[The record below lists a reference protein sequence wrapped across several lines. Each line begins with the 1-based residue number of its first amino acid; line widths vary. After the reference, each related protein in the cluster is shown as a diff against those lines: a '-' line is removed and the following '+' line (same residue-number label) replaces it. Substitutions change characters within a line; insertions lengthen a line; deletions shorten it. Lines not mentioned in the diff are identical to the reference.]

1 MDRENFPG
9 GSVIRNPSASAGYSG
24 SIPGP
29 GKIPHAAGQLSSSAT
44 ATESAHPG
52 LGENTCLCTAESLSC
67 SPETITAL
75 LIDYTS
81 IQNKMFEKKKER
93 GISLVLQGLR
103 LHIPSLGGP
112 GLVPC
117 QGIRS
122 SMLLLRPGQPNKY
135 LSIKRKAFPAPPESG
150 CYSLQL
156 EKDHM
161 QQQRP
166 STVINKCMFF

>member
-1 MDRENFPG
+1 M
-9 GSVIRNPSASAGYSG
+9 IRNPSASAGYSG

-81 IQNKMFEKKKER
+81 IQNKMFEKKKRKRDFPGASGAKTPYSQFR
-93 GISLVLQGLR
+93 G
-103 LHIPSLGGP
+103 P
-112 GLVPC
+112 
-117 QGIRS
+117 RS
-122 SMLLLRPGQPNKY
+122 DP
-135 LSIKRKAFPAPPESG
+135 LSG
-150 CYSLQL
+150 
-156 EKDHM
+156 
-161 QQQRP
+161 
-166 STVINKCMFF
+166 N